1 MKKIILIILLC
12 IFITGCKFYDE
23 YEMPEEVSIKIND
36 KKFEVYSSHKLEE
49 IIDDTNAEILN
60 SDKSLKTEKTGK
72 NKVTIEYRYKKR
84 DYKYDVKYEVTDTE
98 KPTLL
103 DMPDYFSIDV
113 GEAINQDKM
122 CEETEYI
129 DNYDKEVTCNIN
141 GDYDINTPGTYYL
154 KYEIKD
160 SSGNIGESDLTLY
173 VNSNDEDEDED
184 YDYYEEDY
192 NDYEYDDDE
201 DEEDNYYYPGYID
214 FNDVLKAH
222 KNKNTMIGLDISKWQ
237 GDVDFNAIKEAGAEF
252 VILRMAV
259 SMGVDD
265 KIGLDGYFEQNLKN
279 AKKAGLKVGVYVYT
293 AASSEKEITSQAK
306 YIKKHL
312 NKVKLDFPVAYD
324 FENWWEIKDL
334 KVSKHDLIHYVD
346 IFSDILAEDGYEVMI
361 YGSKYYLEKVWGK
374 TKYPTWLAHYVDET
388 GYEGDYI
395 MWQMCSDGRIDG
407 IYGDVDID
415 IYYKKD

>member
-1 MKKIILIILLC
+1 MKKYIVIILLC
-12 IFITGCKFYDE
+12 FFITGCKFYDE
-23 YEMPEEVSIKIND
+23 YEMPEEVSININD
-36 KKFEVYSSHKLEE
+36 KKFEVYTDHKLEE
-49 IIDDTNAEILN
+49 IIDENNVEILN
-60 SDKSLKTEKTGK
+60 SDESLKSSKVGK
-72 NKVTIEYRYKKR
+72 NKVTIKYKYKDR
-84 DYKYDVKYEVTDTE
+84 EYKYDVNYEVVDTE

-103 DMPDYFSIDV
+103 DMPDYFSV
-113 GEAINQDKM
+113 NAGEEINIDKM

-129 DNYDKEVTCNIN
+129 DNYDREPSCNVT
-141 GDYDINTPGTYYL
+141 GEYDINTPGTYNI

-160 SSGNIGESDLTLY
+160 SSDNISNSDLVLY
-173 VNSNDEDEDED
+173 VNSIDGSDDEDYYDDGD
-184 YDYYEEDY
+184 YDYYEDD
-192 NDYEYDDDE
+192 DYEEDDE
-201 DEEDNYYYPGYID
+201 DYYPGYID
-214 FNDVLKAH
+214 FNDVLANH
-222 KNKNTMIGLDISKWQ
+222 KTDKTMIGLDISKWQ
-237 GDVDFNAIKEAGAEF
+237 GDVDFKAIKKAGAEF

-265 KIGLDGYFEQNLKN
+265 KIGLDGYYEQNIRN

-346 IFSDILAEDGYEVMI
+346 IFSDILAEDGYDVMI
-361 YGSKYYLEKVWGK
+361 YGSKYYLEKVWGE

-395 MWQMCSDGRIDG
+395 LWQMCSDGRIDG